1 MPYRSTFEPSP
12 FRLRRR
18 GWMTIF
24 PLMLKRRTFRILLPG
39 INTFFMDRGPQMGV
53 ISEFGRAFEDW
64 INARHKTGT
73 RSFHITLVRAVIAIT
88 GIERA
93 KEIPVSQF

>member
-1 MPYRSTFEPSP
+1 
-12 FRLRRR
+12 
-18 GWMTIF
+18 
-24 PLMLKRRTFRILLPG
+24 
-39 INTFFMDRGPQMGV
+39 MDRGPQMGV

-73 RSFHITLVRAVIAIT
+73 RSFHITLVRAVIAMT

-93 KEIPVSQF
+93 KEMPVSANFNELLPRVWPSSDSSIRQRLTAIARPC